1 MRLTERFFGIS
12 RTITRSLFGKPA
24 TLMYP
29 QRPRDYSAATRGK
42 VENEIEK
49 CIFCLLCQKNCPTD
63 AISVSKEKNEWQIDS
78 LKCCACRR
86 CVEVCPKTCL
96 LMHNVYFPS
105 VMARE
110 DGMYVTILPPGVVPA
125 YEKAKAK
132 AKSEKPEKV
141 KSEEPGAP
149 KVSAAEASAKGV
161 EKKKEE
167 QE

>member
-12 RTITRSLFGKPA
+12 KTITRSLLGTPA

-29 QRPRDYSAATRGK
+29 QRPRGYSLATRGR

-49 CIFCLLCQKNCPTD
+49 CIFCRLCEKNCPTD
-63 AISVSKEKNEWQIDS
+63 AIWVSKEKNEWQIDS

-105 VMARE
+105 V
-110 DGMYVTILPPGVVPA
+110 T
-125 YEKAKAK
+125 
-132 AKSEKPEKV
+132 EKPAGLYLIV
-141 KSEEPGAP
+141 QPP
-149 KVSAAEASAKGV
+149 KPPKPSPESPSGGPAAESGANES
-161 EKKKEE
+161 
-167 QE
+167 